1 MLLTVSLTVV
11 LCGTG
16 VVLADRGLKDD
27 LYRALG
33 NLAEVVHLVHTQ
45 YVDKV
50 DLGALGEGLDGGI
63 VESVD
68 PRAAALNDA
77 ELGPYKEL
85 LAGPPPFGIEL
96 GLRFGTAAVRGVVKG
111 SPADAAGFAPGEI
124 LEKVEGQPTRGMPLW
139 RVRLLLSEREKAGGA
154 LSLVVVDRQVEKRRT
169 VEMEA
174 QKWQPHSIDQELRD
188 GVSVIALHALPKGTA
203 AAVGAA
209 AGGEPTV
216 LDLRTLGWGDED
228 EALAV
233 ADLFVGRGELGH
245 WKGRRAGE
253 RSFPAGSKTLAGPPP
268 VVIIGGNTEGAG
280 EILAAA
286 LQAGGCRL
294 VGSPTLGHAPHMMF
308 VTQGDLHLWIPVAHW
323 LRADGK
329 AIDGNGV
336 EPDVKVAR
344 PAKPGEDPTLQRALE
359 IAREGRH
366 AAAA

>member
-1 MLLTVSLTVV
+1 MV

-16 VVLADRGLKDD
+16 LVLADRSFKDD

-33 NLAEVVHLVHTQ
+33 NLAEVVHLIHTQ

-68 PRAAALNDA
+68 PWAAELNDA

-96 GLRFGTAAVRGVVKG
+96 GLRFGTAAVRGVVAG
-111 SPADAAGFAPGEI
+111 SPADAAGFAPWEI
-124 LEKVEGQPTRGMPLW
+124 LEKVEGRPTRGMPLW
-139 RVRLLLSEREKAGGA
+139 RVRLMLAEREKAGGA

-169 VEMEA
+169 VELEA
-174 QKWQPHSIDQELRD
+174 RKWQPHSIDHEVRD
-188 GVSVIALHALPKGTA
+188 GVVVISLHALPAGTA
-203 AAVGAA
+203 AAVASA
-209 AGGEPTV
+209 AGEGPRV
-216 LDLRTLGWGDED
+216 LDLRALSWGVED

-233 ADLFVGRGELGH
+233 ADLFIGRGQLGN

-253 RSFPAGSKTLAGPPP
+253 RNFPASSKSLAGPPP
-268 VVIIGGNTEGAG
+268 VVVIGGDTEGVG

-286 LQAGGCRL
+286 LQAGGCKL
-294 VGSPTLGHAPHMMF
+294 VGGPTLGHAPHMMF
-308 VTQGDLHLWIPVAHW
+308 VSEGDLHLWIPVAHW
-323 LRADGK
+323 MRADGK

-336 EPDVKVAR
+336 EPDIKVAQ
-344 PAKPGEDPTLQRALE
+344 PAKPEEDPALQRALE